1 MRELKAQG
9 LPTSKIAKKFGILPD
24 SCKFILDPDSRK
36 AKVKRNKIWRD
47 THKEQVKES
56 KAREYQKHKEDY
68 RKYRDWYFKEN
79 RETILQQNREYNARP
94 ENKTRAKK
102 QSHQHKITKTVELKQ
117 KIASLNNRPVECF
130 GYPSY
135 GSCSPNGTP
144 ETRMERL
151 EFDHIHGGGK
161 KDRISSE
168 GYTLGKYAWL
178 TIQLKLS
185 DKKLREKLQL
195 LCSGCNQEKIRV
207 EQSRK
212 YERSRKKNLRKM
224 TSKNN

>member
-1 MRELKAQG
+1 MKRMRELKAQG

-94 ENKTRAKK
+94 ENKIRANK
-102 QSHQHKITKTVELKQ
+102 QKHQLKILRNAELME

-144 ETRMERL
+144 ETRKERL
-151 EFDHIHGGGK
+151 EFDHIRGGGR
-161 KDRISSE
+161 KDRTGST
-168 GYTLGKYAWL
+168 GYNLGKLQWL
-178 TIQLKLS
+178 VIQLKLS
-185 DKKLREKLQL
+185 DKKLRKKLQL

-207 EQSRK
+207 EQ
-212 YERSRKKNLRKM
+212 RKK
-224 TSKNN
+224 TTDI

>member
-1 MRELKAQG
+1 ME
-9 LPTSKIAKKFGILPD
+9 
-24 SCKFILDPDSRK
+24 
-36 AKVKRNKIWRD
+36 
-47 THKEQVKES
+47 
-56 KAREYQKHKEDY
+56 
-68 RKYRDWYFKEN
+68 
-79 RETILQQNREYNARP
+79 
-94 ENKTRAKK
+94 
-102 QSHQHKITKTVELKQ
+102 

-161 KDRISSE
+161 NDRISSE

-185 DKKLREKLQL
+185 DKKLRKKLQL

-207 EQSRK
+207 EQ
-212 YERSRKKNLRKM
+212 RKK
-224 TSKNN
+224 TTDI

>member
-1 MRELKAQG
+1 MKRMRELKAQG
-9 LPTSKIAKKFGILPD
+9 LPISKIAKKFGILPE
-24 SCKFILDPDSRK
+24 SCKFILDPDARK

-56 KAREYQKHKEDY
+56 KAREYQKHKEY
-68 RKYRDWYFKEN
+68 YKKYRDWYFKEN
-79 RETILQQNREYNARP
+79 KESILQQNREYNARP

-102 QSHQHKITKTVELKQ
+102 QSRQHKITKTVELKQ

-135 GSCSPNGTP
+135 GSCSPDGTP
-144 ETRMERL
+144 ETRTERL
-151 EFDHIHGGGK
+151 EFDHIHGGGR
-161 KDRISSE
+161 KDWTSST
-168 GYTLGKYAWL
+168 GHRTGKLQWL
-178 TIQLKLS
+178 RNQLELS

-207 EQSRK
+207 EQ
-212 YERSRKKNLRKM
+212 RKKTTDL
-224 TSKNN
+224 

>member
-1 MRELKAQG
+1 M
-9 LPTSKIAKKFGILPD
+9 D
-24 SCKFILDPDSRK
+24 
-36 AKVKRNKIWRD
+36 
-47 THKEQVKES
+47 
-56 KAREYQKHKEDY
+56 

-94 ENKTRAKK
+94 ENKIHANK
-102 QSHQHKITKTVELKQ
+102 QKHQLKILRNAELME

-195 LCSGCNQEKIRV
+195 LCSGCNQEKIRA
-207 EQSRK
+207 EQ
-212 YERSRKKNLRKM
+212 RKK
-224 TSKNN
+224 TTDI

>member
-1 MRELKAQG
+1 MILVLSDEERR
-9 LPTSKIAKKFGILPD
+9 KK
-24 SCKFILDPDSRK
+24 KN
-36 AKVKRNKIWRD
+36 KRNKIWRD

-56 KAREYQKHKEDY
+56 KAREYQKHKERYKKYNAWY
-68 RKYRDWYFKEN
+68 RKKN
-79 RETILQQNREYNARP
+79 KKSLLQQNREYSARP

-135 GSCSPNGTP
+135 GGCSPVGTP
-144 ETRMERL
+144 ETRVERL
-151 EFDHIHGGGK
+151 EFDHIHGGGR
-161 KDRISSE
+161 KDWVSST
-168 GYTLGKYAWL
+168 GHMTGKLQWL
-178 TIQLKLS
+178 RNQLKLS
-185 DKKLREKLQL
+185 DDKLREKLQL
-195 LCSGCNQEKIRV
+195 LCSGCNGQKTQV

-212 YERSRKKNLRKM
+212 FERSRKKNLRKL